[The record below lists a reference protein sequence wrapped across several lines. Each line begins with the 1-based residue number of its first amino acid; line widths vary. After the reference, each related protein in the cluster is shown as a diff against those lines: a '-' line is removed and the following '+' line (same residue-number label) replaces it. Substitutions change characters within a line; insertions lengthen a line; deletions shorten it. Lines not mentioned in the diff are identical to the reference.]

1 MLYRIMCEAA
11 SNSVESVDVVASR
24 QFVSNNVFPYP
35 KTIRLLWSLADVYY
49 FYSMLLVWFVIILWL
64 AVDKFLCKMV
74 ATLFKGSRNSKLSP
88 RRINWGQSSIMC
100 TISCS
105 IWCPRRLQSCWNEK
119 ELQLNYLENIE
130 RKNMCHIM
138 IYGILDCNW

>member
-1 MLYRIMCEAA
+1 MISIAFIHANFVNKLKGYTIMCAA

-35 KTIRLLWSLADVYY
+35 KTIRLLWSLADVIVY
-49 FYSMLLVWFVIILWL
+49 YSMLLVWFVIILWL

-119 ELQLNYLENIE
+119 SYLENIE
-130 RKNMCHIM
+130 NKICVI
-138 IYGILDCNW
+138 